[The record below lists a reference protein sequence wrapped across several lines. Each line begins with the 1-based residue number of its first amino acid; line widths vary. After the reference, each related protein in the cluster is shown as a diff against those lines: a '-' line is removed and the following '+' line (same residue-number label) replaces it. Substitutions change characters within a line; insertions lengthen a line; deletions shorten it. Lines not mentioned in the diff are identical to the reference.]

1 MNGKYLERFGKTWG
15 TNAKHATAHGAGVRC
30 PTTTISCMK
39 ISAKLAKRSQ
49 KLLCSPAVDLRHYV
63 GQHEAPL
70 DAPAAGSPAH
80 AQRRHPDRALVHR
93 AGQAKPAP
101 VLERRHRRHAQRRT
115 ATSMP
120 KTALPPFLVET
131 VGIAAA
137 DPGLFHAFGR
147 LDRGGVLLGDAD
159 ATNVQMAGH
168 HFSQVYLV
176 TSSRR
181 CVQHAQC
188 RRIVGEEMAPIRPRL
203 LSGCDTTK
211 TQFMNK
217 LIGGLALLLLVVG
230 AGAAPT
236 PTGPGAA
243 RPTIAAS
250 TASSSAMRL
259 SAGRAGGPR
268 TSVTA
273 GRQDGA

>member
-1 MNGKYLERFGKTWG
+1 M
-15 TNAKHATAHGAGVRC
+15 
-30 PTTTISCMK
+30 S
-39 ISAKLAKRSQ
+39 
-49 KLLCSPAVDLRHYV
+49 
-63 GQHEAPL
+63 GQH
-70 DAPAAGSPAH
+70 
-80 AQRRHPDRALVHR
+80 RRD
-93 AGQAKPAP
+93 
-101 VLERRHRRHAQRRT
+101 AQRRT
-115 ATSMP
+115 ATSTP
-120 KTALPPFLVET
+120 NTALPPFLVET
-131 VGIAAA
+131 VNIAGA

-188 RRIVGEEMAPIRPRL
+188 RRIVGEEMAPIRTRL

-217 LIGGLALLLLVVG
+217 LIGGLALLLLVVR

-250 TASSSAMRL
+250 TASSSAMRP
-259 SAGRAGGPR
+259 SAGRAGVPELR
-268 TSVTA
+268 
-273 GRQDGA
+273 